1 MKHTDEELREM
12 LLMANIELSRLTE
25 KMLSMKAPAALIHKI
40 LGTDRIDGVE
50 EDIINRQDRYKRV
63 RSALNC
69 LYDNDVD
76 LPYNENVYYF
86 SEKEGVSWG
95 KIEELLSDDSLYDG
109 EMFVLT
115 VEEIVPKLLKPLL
128 DVCIE
133 DQKPEDIRK
142 VAESIAY
149 VFEHMLECEEEGELI
164 FHENL

>member
-25 KMLSMKAPAALIHKI
+25 KMLSMKAPATLIHNLLHTI
-40 LGTDRIDGVE
+40 SINDVE
-50 EDIINRQDRYKRV
+50 EDVINRQDHYKRV

-69 LYDNDVD
+69 LYDADVD
-76 LPYNENVYYF
+76 LSYNENVYYF
-86 SEKEGVSWG
+86 SEKEGVAWG
-95 KIEELLSDDSLYDG
+95 TLEELLADDSLYDG

-115 VEEIVPKLLKPLL
+115 VEEIVPTLLRPLL

-149 VFEHMLECEEEGELI
+149 VFEHMLEEEGDVE
-164 FHENL
+164 

>member
-1 MKHTDEELREM
+1 MKHTDEELRNK
-12 LLMANIELSRLTE
+12 LLKTNIELSLLTE
-25 KMLSMKAPAALIHKI
+25 KMFNMKAPATLIHK
-40 LGTDRIDGVE
+40 LLRTMPIDDIE
-50 EDIINRQDRYKRV
+50 EDVINEQDHYRRV

-69 LYDNDVD
+69 LYDNDID

-86 SEKEGVSWG
+86 SEKEGVAWG
-95 KIEELLSDDSLYDG
+95 TIEELLSEDSLYDG

-133 DQKPEDIRK
+133 DQKPEYICK

-149 VFEHMLECEEEGELI
+149 VFEHMLESDEDQNEGVNDE
-164 FHENL
+164 

>member
-1 MKHTDEELREM
+1 MKHTDEQLREM

-25 KMLSMKAPAALIHKI
+25 KMLSMKAPATLIHKI
-40 LGTDRIDGVE
+40 LHTMPIEDVE
-50 EDIINRQDRYKRV
+50 EDTINKQDHYRRV

-69 LYDNDVD
+69 LYDNDID

-86 SEKEGVSWG
+86 SEKEGIEWG
-95 KIEELLSDDSLYDG
+95 VIEELLSEDSLYDG

-164 FHENL
+164 VHENL

>member
-25 KMLSMKAPAALIHKI
+25 KMLSMKAPATLIHNLLHTTSI
-40 LGTDRIDGVE
+40 NDVE
-50 EDIINRQDRYKRV
+50 KDVINRQDRYKRV

-86 SEKEGVSWG
+86 SEKEGVAWG
-95 KIEELLSDDSLYDG
+95 TLEELLADDSLYDG

-115 VEEIVPKLLKPLL
+115 VEEIVPTLLKPLL

-149 VFEHMLECEEEGELI
+149 VFEHLLEEDEKQVEFVEGL
-164 FHENL
+164 

>member
-1 MKHTDEELREM
+1 MAYTDEELRDK
-12 LLMANIELSRLTE
+12 LLKTNIELSLLTE
-25 KMLSMKAPAALIHKI
+25 KMISMKAPATLIHKLLHTMSI
-40 LGTDRIDGVE
+40 NDIE
-50 EDIINRQDRYKRV
+50 EDVINKQDHYRRV

-69 LYDNDVD
+69 LYDNDID

-86 SEKEGVSWG
+86 SEKEGVAWG
-95 KIEELLSDDSLYDG
+95 TIEELLSEDSLYDG

-149 VFEHMLECEEEGELI
+149 VFEHMLESDEDQNEGVNDE
-164 FHENL
+164 

>member
-1 MKHTDEELREM
+1 
-12 LLMANIELSRLTE
+12 
-25 KMLSMKAPAALIHKI
+25 MKAPAALIHNLLHTTSI
-40 LGTDRIDGVE
+40 NDVE
-50 EDIINRQDRYKRV
+50 EDVINRQDRYKRV

-69 LYDNDVD
+69 LYDADVD

-86 SEKEGVSWG
+86 SEKEGVAYG
-95 KIEELLSDDSLYDG
+95 TLEELLADDSLYGG

-115 VEEIVPKLLKPLL
+115 VEEIVPTLLKPLL

-149 VFEHMLECEEEGELI
+149 VFEHMLDEDEDGELVI
-164 FHENL
+164 HENL

>member
-12 LLMANIELSRLTE
+12 LLMTNIELSRLTE
-25 KMLSMKAPAALIHKI
+25 KMLSMKAPAALIHNLLHTTSI
-40 LGTDRIDGVE
+40 NDVE
-50 EDIINRQDRYKRV
+50 EDVINRQDRYKRV

-69 LYDNDVD
+69 LYDADVD

-86 SEKEGVSWG
+86 SEKEGVACG
-95 KIEELLSDDSLYDG
+95 TLEELLADDSLYNG

-115 VEEIVPKLLKPLL
+115 VEELVPILLKPLL

-133 DQKPEDIRK
+133 DQRPEDIRK

-149 VFEHMLECEEEGELI
+149 VFEHMLD
-164 FHENL
+164 

>member
-12 LLMANIELSRLTE
+12 LLMANIELLRLTE
-25 KMLSMKAPAALIHKI
+25 KMLIMKAPAALIHNFLHTTSI
-40 LGTDRIDGVE
+40 NDVE
-50 EDIINRQDRYKRV
+50 EDVINRQDRYKRV

-86 SEKEGVSWG
+86 SEKEGVTWG
-95 KIEELLSDDSLYDG
+95 TLEELLADDSLYDG
-109 EMFVLT
+109 EMLALT
-115 VEEIVPKLLKPLL
+115 VEGIVTTLLRPLL

-133 DQKPEDIRK
+133 ERKPEDIRK

-149 VFEHMLECEEEGELI
+149 VFEHMLESDADEVGNE
-164 FHENL
+164 

>member
-25 KMLSMKAPAALIHKI
+25 KMLSMKAPATLIHNLLHTTSI
-40 LGTDRIDGVE
+40 NDVE
-50 EDIINRQDRYKRV
+50 EDVINRQDRYKRV

-86 SEKEGVSWG
+86 SEKEGVAWG
-95 KIEELLSDDSLYDG
+95 TLEELLADDSLYDG

-115 VEEIVPKLLKPLL
+115 VEEIVPTLLRPLL

-142 VAESIAY
+142 VAESIVY
-149 VFEHMLECEEEGELI
+149 VFEHMLESDEDNDVKGQ
-164 FHENL
+164 

>member
-12 LLMANIELSRLTE
+12 LLMTNIELSRLTE
-25 KMLSMKAPAALIHKI
+25 KMLSMKAPATLIHNFLHTTSI
-40 LGTDRIDGVE
+40 NDVE
-50 EDIINRQDRYKRV
+50 EDVINRQDRYKRV

-76 LPYNENVYYF
+76 FPYNENVYYF
-86 SEKEGVSWG
+86 SEKEGVAWG
-95 KIEELLSDDSLYDG
+95 TLEELLADDSLYDG

-149 VFEHMLECEEEGELI
+149 VFEHMLESDEDNDVKGQ
-164 FHENL
+164 

>member
-1 MKHTDEELREM
+1 MAYSDEELREM
-12 LLMANIELSRLTE
+12 LLKANIELSCLTE
-25 KMLSMKAPAALIHKI
+25 KMLSMKAPAALIHKLLHTTSI
-40 LGTDRIDGVE
+40 NDVE
-50 EDIINRQDRYKRV
+50 EDVINRQDRYKRV

-69 LYDNDVD
+69 LYNAYVD

-86 SEKEGVSWG
+86 SEKEGVAWG
-95 KIEELLSDDSLYDG
+95 TLEELLADDSLYDG

-115 VEEIVPKLLKPLL
+115 VEEIVPTLLKPLL

-149 VFEHMLECEEEGELI
+149 VFEHMLEEEGNVE
-164 FHENL
+164 

>member
-1 MKHTDEELREM
+1 MAYTDKELRDM
-12 LLMANIELSRLTE
+12 LLMTNIELSRLTE
-25 KMLSMKAPAALIHKI
+25 KMLSMKAPAALIHNLLHTTSI
-40 LGTDRIDGVE
+40 NDVE
-50 EDIINRQDRYKRV
+50 EDVINRQDRYKRV

-69 LYDNDVD
+69 LYDAAVD

-86 SEKEGVSWG
+86 SEKEGVAWG
-95 KIEELLSDDSLYDG
+95 TLEELLADDSLYDG

-115 VEEIVPKLLKPLL
+115 VEEIVPTLLKPLL

-149 VFEHMLECEEEGELI
+149 VFEHMLESDDDVE
-164 FHENL
+164 